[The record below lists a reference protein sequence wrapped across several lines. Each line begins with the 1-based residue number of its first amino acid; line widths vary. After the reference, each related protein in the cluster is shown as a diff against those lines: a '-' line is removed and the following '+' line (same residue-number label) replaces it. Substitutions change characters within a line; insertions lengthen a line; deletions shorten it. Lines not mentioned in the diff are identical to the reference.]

1 MLQDRKATSDA
12 IRKARPRTRPN
23 SWLKGA
29 DSIEPPIVRRQ
40 RLRADIPCWSG
51 RPPTASNM
59 PGCGV
64 STPQSREPPN
74 DDYQDWPG
82 YLQACLSGAW
92 RRRSGA
98 AGVAPTS
105 SPQRDGEAL
114 RQIAADP
121 DRDRGVRRLAS
132 LGSGTARPG
141 PRGGADATAIHQALR
156 QAAQQ
161 ERRD

>member
-64 STPQSREPPN
+64 STTQPREPPN

-92 RRRSGA
+92 RRRERA
-98 AGVAPTS
+98 AGVAPAGAA
-105 SPQRDGEAL
+105 QRAGEVL
-114 RQIAADP
+114 RQTAGDAD
-121 DRDRGVRRLAS
+121 RAGGLRGLAS
-132 LGSGTARPG
+132 LGPGVARPG
-141 PRGGADATAIHQALR
+141 ARGGADA
-156 QAAQQ
+156 
-161 ERRD
+161 